1 MDKYYL
7 KRYIVMLCEHA
18 SNKKIAGQIIDRV
31 TKTLDE
37 NEASDLIMD
46 IIQMDFFLDIPGK
59 TKEFIAQLTSL
70 RDFILSL
77 LEEYDCND
85 DGDILA
91 SDEDS
96 EGNLK

>member
-1 MDKYYL
+1 
-7 KRYIVMLCEHA
+7 MLCEHA
-18 SNKKIAGQIIDRV
+18 STKSICGQVIDLV
-31 TKTLDE
+31 TRNLDQ
-37 NEASDLIMD
+37 NQSSDLIMD

-59 TKEFIAQLTSL
+59 TKDFIAQLTSL
-70 RDFILSL
+70 RDFIMSL
-77 LEEYDCND
+77 LEDFDCNE